1 VAVPRRTASRSTI
14 SKSKQS
20 HATASP
26 RRKFVVFA
34 SLVAAL
40 TLTSALLLALAPD
53 SLRPDASRSLFAI
66 GEPQSL
72 DELFDTAVPLQ
83 SDRWKYIFIHQSRTE
98 AGDALSLAQ
107 SPAGVPDHF
116 VIGNGDG
123 CQDGEIQITQRW
135 TQQDAPGDIAGLPRT
150 QPNFVS
156 ICLVGDFDRSP
167 PTAAQERRLVQL
179 VTALQRKLDIPQQNV
194 VSSSN
199 EVGIAGIGRNFPRAA
214 LRSQL
219 LP

>member
-1 VAVPRRTASRSTI
+1 MATSRRTASQSAAP
-14 SKSKQS
+14 KSS
-20 HATASP
+20 RNRAEASP

-53 SLRPDASRSLFAI
+53 SLRPDASRSLLAT

-72 DELFDTAVPLQ
+72 DVLFDTAAPLQ
-83 SDRWKYIFIHQSRTE
+83 QGRWKYIFIHQSHTDS
-98 AGDALSLAQ
+98 GDALSLAQ
-107 SPAGVPDHF
+107 TPAGVPDHF
-116 VIGNGDG
+116 VIGNGQG

-135 TQQDAPGDIAGLPRT
+135 AQQNPPGDIDGLPPA

-156 ICLVGDFDRSP
+156 ICLVGDFDRYP
-167 PTAAQERRLVQL
+167 PTAPQQRRLVQL
-179 VTALQRKLDIPQQNV
+179 VTALQRQLDIPRKNV
-194 VSSSN
+194 VFPVN
-199 EVGIAGIGRNFPRAA
+199 QVGIAGIGRNFPHDDLAA
-214 LRSQL
+214 QL